1 MPICS
6 TVKRRKK
13 SNAIITQLI
22 RKAPYQLYHIKSKRK
37 IKMKTPQF
45 GILARLSGV
54 YREAHI
60 EMKDCKEN
68 LLSSESDR
76 RKRSKKKRCI
86 KPSAQL
92 FPCTESGIYSSS
104 GWHSTGSKS
113 ERLQERVCSTSI
125 CCRTFCKAMHRFSL
139 EKKGGW
145 MDSPILQR

>member
-76 RKRSKKKRCI
+76 RKRSKKKKGASNHRHNYFHAQNRASIPPVVDTQPGQSLKDYRKGCVVLVYAAEHFVKPCI
-86 KPSAQL
+86 G
-92 FPCTESGIYSSS
+92 F
-104 GWHSTGSKS
+104 H
-113 ERLQERVCSTSI
+113 
-125 CCRTFCKAMHRFSL
+125 
-139 EKKGGW
+139 
-145 MDSPILQR
+145 